1 MAGDRRAIEVA
12 ARDLTER
19 AVAAARVLTR
29 AGQAID
35 DHQLVRAAAPLAA
48 AATLFACDVAV
59 RSRLTGAADG

>member
-29 AGQAID
+29 AGQAIED
-35 DHQLVRAAAPLAA
+35 QLVRAAAPLAA